1 MSRRKN
7 RKLQEALANKQGC
20 PRNNICL
27 LVRCR
32 FTRRVWSL
40 IAGWVHYHQLL
51 PSYWSIT
58 HSVRE
63 SWHMMGNLQGVP
75 PRALKSLLQLVNW
88 EIWKERNART
98 FNRQETLPTTLLSKI
113 KEAAQAWG
121 ITGARHLAD
130 LIGV

>member
-1 MSRRKN
+1 
-7 RKLQEALANKQGC
+7 
-20 PRNNICL
+20 
-27 LVRCR
+27 
-32 FTRRVWSL
+32 
-40 IAGWVHYHQLL
+40 
-51 PSYWSIT
+51 
-58 HSVRE
+58 
-63 SWHMMGNLQGVP
+63 MMGNLQGVP